1 MSSLLFEYFTCSL
14 HKAGDTSIGNAA
26 RTAAPLLVGMRPTP
40 AGCCNSDMVGIAGV
54 RHDQMLPVSST
65 HFAYPAE
72 STLTLPNAVTSFSAT
87 PPSVGIGDAS
97 LSLLELVRSDLLR
110 YPAPRASSHL
120 PEPLFERTRFFVSPR
135 RLCSGIKYA
144 CAGSIVSFAE
154 PLFPSPPCLLVGV
167 RAPRSRC
174 LQ

>member
-14 HKAGDTSIGNAA
+14 HKAEDTSIGNAA

-54 RHDQMLPVSST
+54 RHDQMLPVSPA

-87 PPSVGIGDAS
+87 PPSVTGGLLAAGAVTIGS
-97 LSLLELVRSDLLR
+97 PEESVRCFLPLEFAGVPSSSCA
-110 YPAPRASSHL
+110 PPRAAQVVCLARPFRVFRGCLSRGVGRG
-120 PEPLFERTRFFVSPR
+120 PRERRVF
-135 RLCSGIKYA
+135 
-144 CAGSIVSFAE
+144 AG
-154 PLFPSPPCLLVGV
+154 
-167 RAPRSRC
+167 R
-174 LQ
+174 